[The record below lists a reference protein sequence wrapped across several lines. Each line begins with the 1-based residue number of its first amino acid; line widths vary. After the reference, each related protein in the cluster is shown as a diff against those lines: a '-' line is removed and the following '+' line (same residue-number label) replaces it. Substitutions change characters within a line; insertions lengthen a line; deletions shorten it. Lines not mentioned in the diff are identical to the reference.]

1 MAAAV
6 NRPPLAPEGPSGA
19 NPHVRVNADVANS
32 TQQDPGL
39 HSTSQD
45 PGPSSH
51 PQHPVFARPLF
62 YVHAPPLPPF
72 LQYQWPLPYN
82 PFPGFLGMGYG
93 MVMPPLPPPPYL
105 ESPAYIV
112 PHPQVQPVDY
122 RRLLH
127 PQAHSHAPGGSFQ
140 NLNQTRRIRLPHTT
154 PVRETVNSEVQ
165 TEPIHRGGYDEGCP
179 ILSSDSGRA
188 TASNSP
194 SSLSSSSQ
202 KQGSAEVETYM
213 LASTEAKEQVK
224 GAGTN
229 RVKHGCHMAHP
240 TGITVQSSRRETQE
254 IQGCKDGAIQEPS
267 LIPPCGNAHCNMWS
281 VSSQDSM
288 GPVCSS
294 SQTEDEVKERRISVP
309 DILSWGGG
317 TSQKAMTTA
326 AEALLQNNH
335 EIQCYENEVESEKS
349 VYQSPSKPKNYPVVV
364 SSADDVDFE
373 VISSSKDS
381 EMVFKILR
389 LPSLLEP
396 FSLSTRDADS
406 VEMLVKPC
414 LSNGDE
420 ILQAL
425 NALRNGTENGSE
437 THEEPTEI
445 TPKHTSLSRCQ
456 MNKNINESVWSVESL
471 APFIPTKEWL
481 QQNSVFEP
489 EVIVEMERAENS
501 KWSTKKDDP
510 IGKFSKERRQSSRF
524 SSPDSVLVSESVL
537 TFSTPAKKQSPPK
550 NPDMVCETE
559 VSETKGTEES
569 HSTVPSEKY
578 PLLSLTTL
586 QGIILTAS
594 TDEDMNDHGSS
605 EPEAN
610 RSPNQGTLIYEQE
623 EKSSVERKE
632 TCLINSAAEDKVSST
647 SQMTLQNDTQME
659 VATAAQK
666 VDGQMRNVELG
677 VPTTDQKMAQVTP
690 SKGNLVD
697 CAIQCTELQG
707 LKCLCKELKGGVGS
721 NRKPQ
726 KYPDLKKANDGKA
739 EAFCMQ
745 KNSKR
750 NGQWRNRGPE
760 KHNGQQEDCNGS
772 GSRPGKLKGG
782 SGRNPRY

>member
-224 GAGTN
+224 GASTN
-229 RVKHGCHMAHP
+229 RVKHGCHMVHP

-335 EIQCYENEVESEKS
+335 EIQCYENEVERKS

-373 VISSSKDS
+373 VLSSSKDS

-501 KWSTKKDDP
+501 KWSTKKDDS

-569 HSTVPSEKY
+569 QSTVPSEKY

-610 RSPNQGTLIYEQE
+610 QSPNQGTLIYEQE

-726 KYPDLKKANDGKA
+726 KYPGGLIYLVLNCFFLSWGYSALTAIYLHRLEKGK
-739 EAFCMQ
+739 
-745 KNSKR
+745 
-750 NGQWRNRGPE
+750 
-760 KHNGQQEDCNGS
+760 
-772 GSRPGKLKGG
+772 
-782 SGRNPRY
+782 

>member
-1 MAAAV
+1 MAAVV
-6 NRPPLAPEGPSGA
+6 NTPPLAPEGPSGA

-32 TQQDPGL
+32 AQQDPGL

-45 PGPSSH
+45 PGPSH
-51 PQHPVFARPLF
+51 PQHPVFPRPLF

-72 LQYQWPLPYN
+72 LQYQWPMPLPYN

-127 PQAHSHAPGGSFQ
+127 PQVHSHAPCGSFQ
-140 NLNQTRRIRLPHTT
+140 NLNQTRRIRLPHATS
-154 PVRETVNSEVQ
+154 VRETVNSEVQ

-179 ILSSDSGRA
+179 TLSSDSGRA

-194 SSLSSSSQ
+194 SSLSSGSQ
-202 KQGSAEVETYM
+202 KQGLAEVETYM
-213 LASTEAKEQVK
+213 LSSTEAKEQVK

-229 RVKHGCHMAHP
+229 GVIHDCHMVHP
-240 TGITVQSSRRETQE
+240 TGMTVQPSRRATQE
-254 IQGCKDGAIQEPS
+254 MQGCTDGAVQESS
-267 LIPPCGNAHCNMWS
+267 LIPPCRNAHCNMWS
-281 VSSQDSM
+281 VSSQESM

-294 SQTEDEVKERRISVP
+294 SQKEDEVKERRISVP
-309 DILSWGGG
+309 DILSWGGDA
-317 TSQKAMTTA
+317 SQKTMTMA

-335 EIQCYENEVESEKS
+335 ESPCYENEKAF
-349 VYQSPSKPKNYPVVV
+349 YQSPSKPKNYAVVV
-364 SSADDVDFE
+364 RSADNVDTE

-381 EMVFKILR
+381 EMIFKILK

-406 VEMLVKPC
+406 GLLVRPS

-425 NALRNGTENGSE
+425 NACER
-437 THEEPTEI
+437 HEEPTET
-445 TPKHTSLSRCQ
+445 TPKHTFLSRCQ
-456 MNKNINESVWSVESL
+456 MNRKINESVWSVESL

-489 EVIVEMERAENS
+489 EVIVEMERADN
-501 KWSTKKDDP
+501 
-510 IGKFSKERRQSSRF
+510 
-524 SSPDSVLVSESVL
+524 ESVL
-537 TFSTPAKKQSPPK
+537 TFSTPAKKQSPPT
-550 NPDMVCETE
+550 NPDM
-559 VSETKGTEES
+559 
-569 HSTVPSEKY
+569 
-578 PLLSLTTL
+578 
-586 QGIILTAS
+586 GIILTAS
-594 TDEDMNDHGSS
+594 TDEEMNDHGSS
-605 EPEAN
+605 NPEAN
-610 RSPNQGTLIYEQE
+610 QSPNQGTLIYEQE

-659 VATAAQK
+659 VATGAQK

-677 VPTTDQKMAQVTP
+677 VPTADQKMAPVTP

-707 LKCLCKELKGGVGS
+707 LKCLCEELKGGT
-721 NRKPQ
+721 
-726 KYPDLKKANDGKA
+726 
-739 EAFCMQ
+739 
-745 KNSKR
+745 
-750 NGQWRNRGPE
+750 
-760 KHNGQQEDCNGS
+760 
-772 GSRPGKLKGG
+772 
-782 SGRNPRY
+782 